1 MAEQKN
7 APNLPVLPADLPE
20 NWTYGQTVS
29 PNGTEAGLTPKH
41 GYNYLMRQVNQAQ
54 AILNQV
60 TAILKEQDAELDRC
74 AKTDE
79 ENTFTQK
86 LTMQAPIVSNNG
98 AFETA
103 LFGSIVRTK
112 NTADNNLTP
121 LLIPGGIGQLPAPE
135 NADAAATKGYVDDQI
150 ANNPG
155 PQGPA
160 GPAGPK
166 GDTGPQGPAGATGPQ
181 GPAGSPAYAKRAAR
195 FVVGTS
201 TAGWT
206 KNDCD
211 YLCDGTAD
219 NVQINAA
226 IQALPSGGGE
236 VIILDGTYELAASI
250 VLNKS
255 NVTLTGNG
263 ASTVIKRAFAGTS
276 AAPGLIYVTSGYN
289 VIKFL
294 VLRGEQ
300 QYYSGSYDSG
310 IYMNSNTGTVHQN
323 RIIGNVFIY
332 HAVAGIRMF
341 NNKSGIITGNVF
353 NYNEYGIQINA
364 YSSTITGNVCKDND
378 GYGIYV
384 NSGSNNTIT
393 GNICND
399 NGMGIYLYAAS
410 NNIITGNT
418 CIRGAGEAT
427 DYTTAQYTIRIDN
440 TASKNNLVTGN
451 NIMGKN
457 YTSSGTNN
465 TFANNKYN

>member
-155 PQGPA
+155 PQGPKGDT
-160 GPAGPK
+160 GPTGPQGPK
-166 GDTGPQGPAGATGPQ
+166 GATGATGPQGPAGATGAKGATGATGPQ
-181 GPAGSPAYAKRAAR
+181 GPKGEQGLFYAACSTASSTAAKVASCAGFSLVTGAVVAVKFTNTNTASSPTLNVNSTGAKAIKKYGTAAPETYLWQAGAVVE
-195 FVVGTS
+195 FVYDGSYWLIANGSTATTSYYGLTKLSSSVSSTS
-201 TAGWT
+201 TT
-206 KNDCD
+206 
-211 YLCDGTAD
+211 L
-219 NVQINAA
+219 AA
-226 IQALPSGGGE
+226 TPYAVKQAYDKANNALPSGSIIIWTGSTIPDGWAICNGE
-236 VIILDGTYELAASI
+236 NGTPDLR
-250 VLNKS
+250 N
-255 NVTLTGNG
+255 
-263 ASTVIKRAFAGTS
+263 R
-276 AAPGLIYVTSGYN
+276 
-289 VIKFL
+289 FL
-294 VLRGEQ
+294 V
-300 QYYSGSYDSG
+300 
-310 IYMNSNTGTVHQN
+310 
-323 RIIGNVFIY
+323 
-332 HAVAGIRMF
+332 
-341 NNKSGIITGNVF
+341 
-353 NYNEYGIQINA
+353 
-364 YSSTITGNVCKDND
+364 
-378 GYGIYV
+378 
-384 NSGSNNTIT
+384 
-393 GNICND
+393 
-399 NGMGIYLYAAS
+399 
-410 NNIITGNT
+410 
-418 CIRGAGEAT
+418 GAGSDGALG
-427 DYTTAQYTIRIDN
+427 
-440 TASKNNLVTGN
+440 STGGN
-451 NIMGKN
+451 KKISTNGNYYGVGSSYNYVLTSVSEENRPPYRTVYFIMKL
-457 YTSSGTNN
+457 
-465 TFANNKYN
+465 

>member
-155 PQGPA
+155 PQGPKGDT
-160 GPAGPK
+160 GPTGPQGPK
-166 GDTGPQGPAGATGPQ
+166 GATGATGPQGPAGATGAKGATGATGPQ
-181 GPAGSPAYAKRAAR
+181 GPKGEQGLFYAACSTASSTAAKVASCAGFSLVTGAVVAVKFTNTNTASSPTLNVNSTGAKAIKKYGTAAPETYLWQAGAVVE
-195 FVVGTS
+195 FVYDGSYWLIANGSTATTSYYGLTKLSSSVSSTS
-201 TAGWT
+201 TT
-206 KNDCD
+206 
-211 YLCDGTAD
+211 L
-219 NVQINAA
+219 AA
-226 IQALPSGGGE
+226 TPYAVKQAYDKANNALPSGSIIIWTGSTIPDGWAICNGE
-236 VIILDGTYELAASI
+236 NGTPDLR
-250 VLNKS
+250 N
-255 NVTLTGNG
+255 
-263 ASTVIKRAFAGTS
+263 R
-276 AAPGLIYVTSGYN
+276 
-289 VIKFL
+289 FL
-294 VLRGEQ
+294 V
-300 QYYSGSYDSG
+300 
-310 IYMNSNTGTVHQN
+310 
-323 RIIGNVFIY
+323 
-332 HAVAGIRMF
+332 
-341 NNKSGIITGNVF
+341 
-353 NYNEYGIQINA
+353 
-364 YSSTITGNVCKDND
+364 
-378 GYGIYV
+378 
-384 NSGSNNTIT
+384 
-393 GNICND
+393 
-399 NGMGIYLYAAS
+399 
-410 NNIITGNT
+410 
-418 CIRGAGEAT
+418 GAGSDGALG
-427 DYTTAQYTIRIDN
+427 
-440 TASKNNLVTGN
+440 STGGN
-451 NIMGKN
+451 KKISTKGNYYGVGSSRNYVLTSVGEENRPPYRTVYFIMKL
-457 YTSSGTNN
+457 
-465 TFANNKYN
+465 